1 MAFYE
6 KRMGGGLKSGRPQ
19 RVLSSSRDTTIDDEQ
34 ETAPEKEVSV
44 SEGKV
49 FHEAR
54 VRAHPKLLENWLDY
68 INWAEKCAPEGV
80 STIREQCGL
89 ALLEDERVKNDERYV
104 RVWLSEASHVEN
116 PEHIFELL
124 DSRGI
129 GQALSLFWVAW
140 AFVAEKAERFAVA
153 DQIYSRGAAAD
164 AQPAEL
170 LRRRRREFERRMKR
184 RYIQA
189 ADSSSSWSKST
200 TKLQSTTR
208 APFRPLDTQ
217 LPPETAAKR
226 ISRKLVFSTAKRHDQ
241 PLATTRLRRADDQ
254 DLTINS
260 SIAQKAIDDLFH
272 ERTTTYDEATV
283 LAGEQARTDNCAE
296 DDIATVAPPTPCTFD
311 IYVDDQA

>member
-1 MAFYE
+1 MALHE
-6 KRMGGGLKSGRPQ
+6 KRPGGGLRSGRPQ
-19 RVLSSSRDTTIDDEQ
+19 RVLSSSRDLTIDDEA
-34 ETAPEKEVSV
+34 APEKEAPV
-44 SEGKV
+44 SEGRA

-54 VRAHPKLLENWLDY
+54 VDAHPESLEHWLDY
-68 INWAEKCAPEGV
+68 INWAERCAPESV
-80 STIREQCGL
+80 STLREQCGL

-124 DSRGI
+124 DSRAI

-153 DQIYSRGAAAD
+153 DQIYARGAAAD

-200 TKLQSTTR
+200 TKKMQSTTR
-208 APFRPLDTQ
+208 APFRPLDAQ

-241 PLATTRLRRADDQ
+241 PLTTTRLKRVDDQ

-272 ERTTTYDEATV
+272 ERTAIYDEATV
-283 LAGEQARTDNCAE
+283 LAGGQASTDDCVE
-296 DDIATVAPPTPCTFD
+296 DDIATVAPPTPCAFD